1 MRAFAPL
8 SWVAFEYGVLSSS
21 FVYSNAHRPPEGSF
35 MVVDADV
42 PGLARPG
49 PLRLISRSR
58 ALALVAVAPRSLT
71 ASGPTFGLLAI
82 RRTPHTG
89 LARCRWLRFRV
100 TELAT
105 SLIRRSIVNWP
116 IATDRW
122 KRPLRLSSPLSV
134 PMAHLAYWTAV
145 IGSLL
150 PVFAAT
156 WPSPLSSVEGLLLP
170 HE

>member
-1 MRAFAPL
+1 
-8 SWVAFEYGVLSSS
+8 
-21 FVYSNAHRPPEGSF
+21 
-35 MVVDADV
+35 
-42 PGLARPG
+42 
-49 PLRLISRSR
+49 
-58 ALALVAVAPRSLT
+58 
-71 ASGPTFGLLAI
+71 
-82 RRTPHTG
+82 